1 MSVISGN
8 DGKLNAVYEVLY
20 DGDAFVL
27 FSWNIRICKCK
38 ILYVLLEI
46 ANKWNS
52 TLNFTFYSSTTLFS
66 KTKKNGIK
74 GLLCLWYLEMME
86 S

>member
-20 DGDAFVL
+20 DRNDDAYVMV
-27 FSWNIRICKCK
+27 CK

-52 TLNFTFYSSTTLFS
+52 TLNFTFYSIT
-66 KTKKNGIK
+66 IV
-74 GLLCLWYLEMME
+74 
-86 S
+86 